1 MQIEPRDGE
10 EVCVRGLWS
19 EVFVCVCV
27 YLCMLVCNCVRLTKR
42 MRMHRPIIQLALG
55 PWNCDVL

>member
-19 EVFVCVCV
+19 EVFVCVCACLQ
-27 YLCMLVCNCVRLTKR
+27 LCAFNKANEDASADHSVGSG
-42 MRMHRPIIQLALG
+42 ALE
-55 PWNCDVL
+55 L